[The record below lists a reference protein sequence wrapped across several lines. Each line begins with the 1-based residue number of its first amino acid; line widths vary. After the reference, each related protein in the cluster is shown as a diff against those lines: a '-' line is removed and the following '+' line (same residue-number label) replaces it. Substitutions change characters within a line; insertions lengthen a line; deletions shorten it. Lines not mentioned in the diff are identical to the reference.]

1 MLPTFRDGDIVLVN
15 RLAYLFTKPHKGD
28 IVAVKDPRDN
38 KVLVKRIEQ
47 IDNKRY
53 FVVGD
58 NKLHSTDSREFGM
71 IGKNLIIGKVI

>member
-1 MLPTFRDGDIVLVN
+1 MYPTFREGNIVIVN
-15 RLAYLFTKPHKGD
+15 RLAYLFSNPKIND

-38 KVLVKRIEQ
+38 KVLIKRVEK
-47 IDNKRY
+47 IDDGSY

-71 IGKNLIIGKVI
+71 IRKNLIIGKVL